1 MPVVIALIAGLLM
14 SGGIAYSSMID
25 PAKVLGF
32 LTLNQHWDPS
42 LMLVMGGALAVYAS
56 GYHLF
61 AGKDKPFFA
70 EHFHLPAKRELDK
83 PLVLGSALFG
93 AGWGLVGYCPGPAL
107 AALSSGSSA
116 TAVFVVAMVAGWFIS
131 RKLPI

>member
-1 MPVVIALIAGLLM
+1 MPVIIALLAGLLM
-14 SGGIAYSSMID
+14 SAGITYSKMID
-25 PAKVLGF
+25 PSKVLGF
-32 LTLNQHWDPS
+32 LTLNSNWDPS
-42 LMLVMGGALAVYAS
+42 LMLVMAGALAVYAT
-56 GYHLF
+56 GFWLL
-61 AGKDKPFFA
+61 APKDKPFFA
-70 EHFHLPAKRELDK
+70 EHFHLPTKRELDK

-116 TAVFVVAMVAGWFIS
+116 TLVFVVAMIAGWFFT